1 MAQFNQPTK
10 IFIADIGEDKYAFC
24 SLKCYADYV
33 RELPRPDKPDPM
45 PTFRCSFCYADLTE
59 GLLLC

>member
-1 MAQFNQPTK
+1 MAQFDQPTK
-10 IFIADIGEDKYAFC
+10 IFIVDIGEDKYAFC

-33 RELPRPDKPDPM
+33 RELPMPDKPDPM
-45 PTFRCSFCYADLTE
+45 PTFGCSFCCADLTE